1 MDLYQRKNSFSL
13 EALSIYGW
21 KLKFQQDWINS
32 RSVYISLFITDP
44 NSRKMTLKLGWGLSF
59 APFGRAQPIC
69 MPWLLYIMAF
79 EVFTDYSRERG
90 GTFQLRIRC
99 GSFSWWMINSS
110 IMNKLKSDPTH
121 RFLCV
126 PWNCEVLNINAIN
139 STCKSWLSEK
149 GHLFCMFLCLIR
161 SSWKVLHI
169 CNWFYL
175 KKLELLKKRKMKIS
189 HLFSSL
195 YFSKGLSMQK
205 SMQKQC

>member
-1 MDLYQRKNSFSL
+1 M
-13 EALSIYGW
+13 
-21 KLKFQQDWINS
+21 
-32 RSVYISLFITDP
+32 
-44 NSRKMTLKLGWGLSF
+44 
-59 APFGRAQPIC
+59 AQPIC
-69 MPWLLYIMAF
+69 MPWPLYIMAF

-121 RFLCV
+121 QFLCV
-126 PWNCEVLNINAIN
+126 TWNCEVLNINAIN

-149 GHLFCMFLCLIR
+149 GHLFCMLLVSDQIIFGKFYIP
-161 SSWKVLHI
+161 I
-169 CNWFYL
+169 CNWIHL
-175 KKLELLKKRKMKIS
+175 TGLELLKKIKMKIR